1 MNFLGKLWV
10 IIWKDLTTEF
20 RSKEMILSMSL
31 FAFLVLIIFG
41 FAFETGFKKIDG
53 LIPGILWVTF
63 IFSALMGLSRSFGS
77 ERDGG
82 TLPGLRLCPMSPWGI
97 YLAKM
102 IGTFIF
108 TAIMEIFSL
117 ILLVVL
123 YNLNLLPFLLPLG
136 LIIFLGTLGFSSV
149 GTIFSA
155 MSSTT
160 KARDVMLS
168 ILVFPISV
176 PLIIASVK
184 ATGTILE
191 GKSLEAIAS
200 WIKILVAFDLVFL
213 LLAYLTFEFIME
225 E

>member
-1 MNFLGKLWV
+1 MNFLGKLGV

-20 RSKEMILSMSL
+20 RSKEMILSMCL
-31 FAFLVLIIFG
+31 FAFLVLIIFA
-41 FAFETGFKKIDG
+41 FAFDTGFKKIDG
-53 LIPGILWVTF
+53 LIPGILWVAF

-82 TLPGLRLCPMSPWGI
+82 TLPGLRLCPISPWGI

-102 IGTFIF
+102 IGTLIF
-108 TAIMEIFSL
+108 TAIMEIFAL

-136 LIIFLGTLGFSSV
+136 LIVFLGTLGFSSV

-155 MSSTT
+155 MASTT

-168 ILVFPISV
+168 ILVFPITV

-184 ATGTILE
+184 ATGTILD
-191 GKSLEAIAS
+191 GNPLEAVAS
-200 WIKILVAFDLVFL
+200 WLKILVAFDLVFL